1 MREKR
6 LKLFL
11 YDVSINYG
19 GRIEITDNLLL
30 LLNTFIGNISSKEEL
45 QRFLLVFSHEKT
57 DDGYCK
63 VKYLTKELIEAKK
76 AINVLGG
83 EIEKVDK
90 FLLPNSDIERNIV
103 VINPDVTYI
112 DICDIFIDN
121 GVVKIAI
128 YNNIFNE
135 IQILSITNIRLK
147 NLRWDYIKVQG
158 PTYW

>member
-45 QRFLLVFSHEKT
+45 QRFLLVFNHEKT

-63 VKYLTKELIEAKK
+63 VKYLAKELIEA
-76 AINVLGG
+76 NDSL
-83 EIEKVDK
+83 ENETIESILNGISNEDALEVGILASNFLEHMYSYCYMMSIPTLTKK
-90 FLLPNSDIERNIV
+90 FL
-103 VINPDVTYI
+103 
-112 DICDIFIDN
+112 C
-121 GVVKIAI
+121 
-128 YNNIFNE
+128 
-135 IQILSITNIRLK
+135 
-147 NLRWDYIKVQG
+147 
-158 PTYW
+158 

>member
-63 VKYLTKELIEAKK
+63 FKYLTKELIEANDSLENETIESILNGISNEDALEVGILASNFLEHMYSYCYMMSIPTLTKK
-76 AINVLGG
+76 
-83 EIEKVDK
+83 
-90 FLLPNSDIERNIV
+90 
-103 VINPDVTYI
+103 
-112 DICDIFIDN
+112 
-121 GVVKIAI
+121 
-128 YNNIFNE
+128 
-135 IQILSITNIRLK
+135 ILC
-147 NLRWDYIKVQG
+147 
-158 PTYW
+158 

>member
-45 QRFLLVFSHEKT
+45 QRFLLVFNHEKT

-63 VKYLTKELIEAKK
+63 VKYLTKELIEANDSLENETIESILNGISNDKDGGGK
-76 AINVLGG
+76 SVTLNLSLTKG
-83 EIEKVDK
+83 EIKTTDDFVAK
-90 FLLPNSDIERNIV
+90 PGFATASNIHDFV
-103 VINPDVTYI
+103 MAYVAHALDNYNPWDTYA
-112 DICDIFIDN
+112 
-121 GVVKIAI
+121 G
-128 YNNIFNE
+128 E
-135 IQILSITNIRLK
+135 
-147 NLRWDYIKVQG
+147 
-158 PTYW
+158 

>member
-45 QRFLLVFSHEKT
+45 QRFLLVFNHEKT

-63 VKYLTKELIEAKK
+63 VKYLTKELIEANDSLENETIESILNGISNEDALEVGILASNFLEHMYNYCYMMSIPTITKK
-76 AINVLGG
+76 
-83 EIEKVDK
+83 
-90 FLLPNSDIERNIV
+90 
-103 VINPDVTYI
+103 
-112 DICDIFIDN
+112 
-121 GVVKIAI
+121 
-128 YNNIFNE
+128 
-135 IQILSITNIRLK
+135 ILC
-147 NLRWDYIKVQG
+147 
-158 PTYW
+158 

>member
-45 QRFLLVFSHEKT
+45 QRFLLVFNHEKT

-63 VKYLTKELIEAKK
+63 VKYLTKELIEANDSLENKTIESILNGISNEDALEVGILASNFLEHMYSYCYMMSIPTLTKK
-76 AINVLGG
+76 
-83 EIEKVDK
+83 
-90 FLLPNSDIERNIV
+90 
-103 VINPDVTYI
+103 
-112 DICDIFIDN
+112 
-121 GVVKIAI
+121 
-128 YNNIFNE
+128 
-135 IQILSITNIRLK
+135 ILC
-147 NLRWDYIKVQG
+147 
-158 PTYW
+158 